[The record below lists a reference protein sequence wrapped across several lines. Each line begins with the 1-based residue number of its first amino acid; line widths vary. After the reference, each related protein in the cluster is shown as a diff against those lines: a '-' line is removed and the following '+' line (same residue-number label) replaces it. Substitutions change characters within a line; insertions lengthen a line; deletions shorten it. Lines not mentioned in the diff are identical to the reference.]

1 MKKMIRVTS
10 AVVALLCLLSAFA
23 SCNSSGNEDGAETTT
38 HGVQDTATD
47 TSVGD
52 TTAVQGPSI
61 YDGEPGPVSEKGA
74 LEWKVLG
81 TRQLDSFAGVDASA
95 GHVLLAVYLEACN
108 KTLYTQTIYRGCL
121 DTNIEPLDVDED
133 KLPEGYTCFGG
144 DVSSGKRKLFCLVF
158 DMEIDWFKLELV
170 YNDFSNKK
178 MDELIMSKN
187 YVEGAEILKG
197 NTDYPVDNIAAGISD
212 EKIKADFDVLY
223 ERYYK
228 AQWGTPN
235 AASADAIAA
244 ALEKTDTGLRFPG
257 IDYASTSRSA
267 WDNANHWIRLKD
279 LISLYGE
286 ERLKTDAAAREA
298 VLSLLDYW
306 LKNDFTAANWWY
318 NEIHT
323 PKHLG
328 YIGLMLRPYL
338 SEDQIAKIDKLI
350 GKGTPKGSSKSL
362 TYTGANLTDMMMNT
376 IVHGLFTEDPDLIFQ
391 AVARVSA
398 ELVIVKDGEE
408 GMQADGSYF
417 QHGKLLCAA
426 GSYGAEL
433 AKGMYTFITQ
443 LEGTCFQLP
452 MNKLNLFAAHILDGH
467 RYFHRGSGTA
477 YFSIGRSVV
486 YASGA
491 GNFMGVSRVLSTI
504 EGVERA
510 DEMAQYRASFD
521 DFSKTIDSHKFFP
534 MSYCLVRTRPEY
546 YMAVRGA
553 HKDFIL
559 TEVVNDQNMLGY
571 NLSYGANT
579 CYMYYGDEYQAI
591 GAVLD
596 FAMFP
601 GITTYHEDDARLM
614 ERYNKDYKKNWG
626 PNTYTGSHCGGTV
639 DEATGIGAMYME
651 LINDGLSGKLSFITY
666 DGGMIALGAGLN
678 CAKSGNTVDIRTS
691 LDQCKLNGAKV
702 GSTALA
708 LDGGDV
714 TVDGGTAVYNGAFAY
729 YNLGEGKLTVS
740 AKRMTGS
747 YSRTDSAAAKTE
759 QSADVFQVYIDHGK
773 TLNSNSYAYAVV
785 GNNDGKAPADA
796 SALPIKVITNTENIQ
811 AIEFTDGHY
820 AVIFHAAGSHTL
832 SGGETVSA
840 TEETII
846 IK

>member
-1 MKKMIRVTS
+1 MKKNIMRL
-10 AVVALLCLLSAFA
+10 AAAGLALLCLLPVLAA
-23 SCNSSGNEDGAETTT
+23 CNKDDGKIDDGVTTPADTTT
-38 HGVQDTATD
+38 SQPPV
-47 TSVGD
+47 D
-52 TTAVQGPSI
+52 TTTTAPAV
-61 YDGEPGPVSEKGA
+61 DMTPGPVSEDGRLNWTLLGA
-74 LEWKVLG
+74 
-81 TRQLDSFAGVDASA
+81 RQYDSFCGVDAA
-95 GHVLLAVYLEACN
+95 EGRVLLVAYVEACN
-108 KTLYTQTIYRGCL
+108 KSTATKTIYRGCL
-121 DTNIEPLDVDED
+121 STNIEPVAIAED
-133 KLPEGYTCFGG
+133 KLPRGYSPFGG
-144 DVSSGKRKLFCLVF
+144 DVASGMRKLFCLCF
-158 DMEIDWFKLELV
+158 DMEKDWFKLELL
-170 YNDFSNKK
+170 YDDYSGKK
-178 MDELIMSKN
+178 MDE
-187 YVEGAEILKG
+187 ILMGRLFKEDAKMLDG
-197 NTDYPVDNIAAGISD
+197 NTDYPIDTSAAALSDDKIAA
-212 EKIKADFDVLY
+212 DFAALY
-223 ERYYK
+223 DRYYK

-235 AASADAIAA
+235 ATSADAIAA
-244 ALEKTDTGLRFPG
+244 ALEQTDKGLRFPG
-257 IDYASTSRSA
+257 IDYASTSRSS
-267 WDNANHWIRLKD
+267 WDNANHWLRLKD

-286 ERLKTDAAAREA
+286 ERLKTDATARET

-328 YIGLMLRPYL
+328 FIGLMIKPYL
-338 SEDQIAKIDKLI
+338 SEDQVAQIDRLI
-350 GKGTPKGSSKSL
+350 GKGTPKGSAKSL

-376 IVHGLFTEDPDLIFQ
+376 IVHGLFTDDPDLIFR

-398 ELVIVKDGEE
+398 ELVIVKDGQE

-417 QHGKLLCAA
+417 QHSKLLCAA

-452 MNKLNLFAAHILDGH
+452 MEKLNLFASHILDGH

-477 YFSIGRSVV
+477 YFSIGRSAV

-491 GNFMGVSRVLSTI
+491 GNFMGVSRVLSQI

-510 DEMAQYRASFD
+510 EEMAQYRASFD
-521 DFSKTIDSHKFFP
+521 DFAKTIDSHKFFP
-534 MSYCLVRTRPEY
+534 MSYVLVRTRPEY

-553 HKDFIL
+553 HKSFIL

-601 GITTYHEDDARLM
+601 GITAYHEDDVRLM
-614 ERYNKDYKKNWG
+614 KRYTEDYKKNWG
-626 PNTYTGSHCGGTV
+626 PKTYTGSHCDGVV
-639 DEATGIGAMYME
+639 DQTTGLGAMYME

-666 DGGMIALGAGLN
+666 DGGMIALGAGLD
-678 CAKSGNTVDIRTS
+678 CSKSSNTTSIRTT

-702 GSTALA
+702 GNTAIA
-708 LDGGDV
+708 LDTEVVVEGNG
-714 TVDGGTAVYNGAFAY
+714 AVYNGAFAY
-729 YNLGEGKLTVS
+729 YNLGEGKLTAA
-740 AKRMTGS
+740 AKHMTGS

-759 QSADVFQVYIDHGK
+759 QSADVFQLYIDHGK
-773 TLNSNSYAYAVV
+773 SLNNNSYAYAVV
-785 GNNDGKAPADA
+785 GNGDGKAPADA
-796 SALPIKVITNTENIQ
+796 SGLPIKYITNTEAVQ
-811 AIEFTDGHY
+811 AVEFTDGHY
-820 AVIFHAAGSHTL
+820 VVIFHAAGSHTL

-840 TEETII
+840 TEATII

>member
-1 MKKMIRVTS
+1 MNKIFRVLAVLMS
-10 AVVALLCLLSAFA
+10 ALFLLPMLAA
-23 SCNSSGNEDGAETTT
+23 CNSSTDRPGTETTT
-38 HGVQDTATD
+38 Q
-47 TSVGD
+47 SQD
-52 TTAVQGPSI
+52 TTAAVGDGTTTAQGPSV
-61 YDGEPGPVSEKGA
+61 YDGEPGPVSENGA
-74 LEWKVLG
+74 LQWTILG
-81 TRQLDSFAGVDASA
+81 TRQLDSFGGVDAA
-95 GHVLLAVYLEACN
+95 DGRVLVVVYLEVCN

-121 DTNIEPLDVDED
+121 DTNAELLNVQED
-133 KLPEGYTCFGG
+133 KLPEGYACFGG
-144 DVSSGKRKLFCLVF
+144 DVSSGKRKLFCLAF
-158 DMEIDWFKLELV
+158 DMEADWFKLELF
-170 YNDFSNKK
+170 YDDFSNKK
-178 MDELIMSKN
+178 MDEIIMQKT

-197 NTDYPVDNIAAGISD
+197 NIEYPVDNIAASVSD
-212 EKIKADFDVLY
+212 EKIKEDFAALY
-223 ERYYK
+223 DRYYK

-235 AASADAIAA
+235 AESADAVAA
-244 ALEKTDTGLRFPG
+244 TLVKTEKGLCFPG

-267 WDNANHWIRLKD
+267 WDNANHWTRMIN
-279 LISLYGE
+279 LISAYGE
-286 ERLKTDAAAREA
+286 ERLKTDSAARET
-298 VLSLLDYW
+298 VLSLLDFW
-306 LKNDFTAANWWY
+306 LANDFKADNWWY

-323 PKHLG
+323 PRNLG
-328 YIGLMLRPYL
+328 KIGLMIKPYL
-338 SEDQIAKIDKLI
+338 TDDQIAKIDKLI
-350 GKGTPKGSSKSL
+350 GKGTPRGSSKSL

-376 IVHGLFTEDPDLIFQ
+376 IVHGLFIGDADLIFQ

-398 ELVIVKDGEE
+398 ELVIVEDGKE

-433 AKGMYTFITQ
+433 AKAMYTFITQ

-452 MNKLNLFAAHILDGH
+452 IAKLNLFAAHILDGH
-467 RYFHRGSGTA
+467 RYFHRGTGTA

-486 YASGA
+486 YANGA
-491 GNFMGVSRVLSTI
+491 GNFMGVSRVLSQI

-510 DEMAQYRASFD
+510 DELAQYRASFD
-521 DFSKTIDSHKFFP
+521 DLSKTIDSHKFFP
-534 MSYCLVRTRPEY
+534 MSYVLVRTRPEY

-553 HKDFIL
+553 HESIVL

-601 GITTYHEDDARLM
+601 GITTYHEDDTRLM
-614 ERYNKDYKKNWG
+614 ERYTEDYKKTWG
-626 PNTYTGSHCGGTV
+626 PKTYTGSHCDGVT

-651 LINDGLSGKLSFITY
+651 LINDGISGKLSFITY
-666 DGGMIALGAGLN
+666 DGGMIALGAGLD
-678 CAKSGNTVDIRTS
+678 CSKSANNVDIRTS

-702 GSTALA
+702 GNTALT

-714 TVDGGTAVYNGAFAY
+714 TVEDGTAVYNGAFAY
-729 YNLGEGKLTVS
+729 YNLGEGELTAS

-747 YSRTDSAAAKTE
+747 YSRTDSGAAKTE
-759 QSADVFQVYIDHGK
+759 QSADVFRLYIDHGK
-773 TLNSNSYAYAVV
+773 TLNDTSYAYAVV
-785 GNNDGKAPADA
+785 GNADGKAPADA
-796 SALPIKVITNTENIQ
+796 SALPIKTITNTETVQ
-811 AIEFTDGHY
+811 TVEFTDGHY

-832 SGGETVSA
+832 SNGETVSA
-840 TEETII
+840 TEATII